1 MELWE
6 VGIWAISQAA
16 VSTCVC
22 MCVYT
27 GLKWVPLCVHR
38 RAEME
43 GLGLGLGLELGL
55 GLGRVTRRPWLGY
68 TTVVFQT
75 FWTFASSPLVEGRG

>member
-1 MELWE
+1 
-6 VGIWAISQAA
+6 
-16 VSTCVC
+16 
-22 MCVYT
+22 
-27 GLKWVPLCVHR
+27 
-38 RAEME
+38 ME
-43 GLGLGLGLELGL
+43 GLGLGLGLGLELGLGL